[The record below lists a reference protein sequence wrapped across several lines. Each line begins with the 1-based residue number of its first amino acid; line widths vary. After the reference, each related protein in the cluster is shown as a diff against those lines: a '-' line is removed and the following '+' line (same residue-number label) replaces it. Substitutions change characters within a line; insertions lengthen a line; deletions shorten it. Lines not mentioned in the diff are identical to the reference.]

1 MRKTWLALLLMFAL
15 VLSACG
21 NTNNGKKEDNASS
34 SKNEKE
40 TVTFQSENGPVEIPA
55 HPKRIV
61 ALWGAPYIV
70 AFGVPVVGADAW
82 SKASPVLQD
91 KLKDAET
98 VSEDDIEKII
108 SLKPDLIVGLST
120 TKNIDKLNKIAPTIT
135 FTYEKY
141 NYRDLI
147 LQYAKLVNKEDEAKK
162 WIKDFQQRA
171 QEAGKQIR
179 AKIGENAT
187 VTVAE
192 NFGKQ
197 LYVYGQNWGRGT
209 EILYQEMKLKMPK
222 AVEEH
227 ALKPGYYA
235 VSLEAL
241 PQFVGDYLIFC
252 KYTEG
257 DSDTSFMETNTFKNI
272 PAVKNGRM
280 FVADSKA
287 FYFNDPITLEYQLD
301 FFKKHF
307 LGQ

>member
-1 MRKTWLALLLMFAL
+1 
-15 VLSACG
+15 
-21 NTNNGKKEDNASS
+21 
-34 SKNEKE
+34 
-40 TVTFQSENGPVEIPA
+40 
-55 HPKRIV
+55 
-61 ALWGAPYIV
+61 
-70 AFGVPVVGADAW
+70 
-82 SKASPVLQD
+82 
-91 KLKDAET
+91 
-98 VSEDDIEKII
+98 
-108 SLKPDLIVGLST
+108 
-120 TKNIDKLNKIAPTIT
+120 
-135 FTYEKY
+135 
-141 NYRDLI
+141 
-147 LQYAKLVNKEDEAKK
+147 
-162 WIKDFQQRA
+162 
-171 QEAGKQIR
+171 
-179 AKIGENAT
+179 
-187 VTVAE
+187 
-192 NFGKQ
+192 
-197 LYVYGQNWGRGT
+197 
-209 EILYQEMKLKMPK
+209 MPK

>member
-1 MRKTWLALLLMFAL
+1 MRKTWLSLLLVFAL

-21 NTNNGKKEDNASS
+21 NTNSGKKENNAAS

-61 ALWGAPYIV
+61 ALWGAAYIV

-147 LQYAKLVNKEDEAKK
+147 LQYAKLVNKEDESEKMDK
-162 WIKDFQQRA
+162 RFST
-171 QEAGKQIR
+171 AGAGSWK
-179 AKIGENAT
+179 ANSSENRR
-187 VTVAE
+187 
-192 NFGKQ
+192 K
-197 LYVYGQNWGRGT
+197 
-209 EILYQEMKLKMPK
+209 
-222 AVEEH
+222 H
-227 ALKPGYYA
+227 
-235 VSLEAL
+235 
-241 PQFVGDYLIFC
+241 
-252 KYTEG
+252 
-257 DSDTSFMETNTFKNI
+257 DSDRCREFRQT
-272 PAVKNGRM
+272 AVRLWTK
-280 FVADSKA
+280 
-287 FYFNDPITLEYQLD
+287 
-301 FFKKHF
+301 
-307 LGQ
+307 LGTRHGNFISRNEN